1 MIRRFE
7 SSCPITKESVM
18 RQLAVLALLSA
29 AFAAPVHAQVPNAAD
44 IVKAAKWE
52 AMETVTV
59 ELIEHD
65 FVPKNLVLKANQP
78 YKLVIKNTG
87 EKDHYYTAP
96 EFFKDAVAW
105 RKVQT
110 PRPNGGEIKAPYF
123 TAFEA
128 YKKVGVVELFIVPVK
143 KGKYDVICTIDDHK
157 DLGMFGTI
165 TVE

>member
-1 MIRRFE
+1 
-7 SSCPITKESVM
+7 M
-18 RQLAVLALLSA
+18 RSFAAVALLSA
-29 AFAAPVHAQVPNAAD
+29 VISAPALAQVPNAAD
-44 IVKAAKWE
+44 IIKAAKWD

-65 FVPKNLVLKANQP
+65 FVPKNLVLKADKP

-105 RKVQT
+105 RKLQT
-110 PRPNGGEIKAPYF
+110 PKPHGGEIKAPYF
-123 TAFEA
+123 TAIEA
-128 YKKVGVVELFIVPVK
+128 YKKGGIVELFIVPVK

-157 DLGMFGTI
+157 DQGMFGTI